1 MSIVSSLISTVGAV
15 VCCGFLFKL
24 INIIVKL
31 FFTPPTNWSKYGAKK
46 GSWALVTGST
56 DGIGKEFAFQLAKKG
71 FNIMLVARNK
81 DKLQTTKDQVLK
93 ECRSTVEVETVQFNF
108 AESGKFE
115 MLADALRGKNIL
127 VLINNVGVS
136 HDHPEYFEETSFQS
150 LETMVNVNVLNTIRI
165 TRLLLPRMLDQKT
178 GLILNIGSFSGETPI
193 PLLQTYS
200 ASKAFLKTW
209 SLSLAAEVWEK
220 GVEVQLLNTYFVVS
234 NMSKYR
240 RPNIF
245 VPTPKAYVQAAMRC
259 AGQSDF
265 ITPYPSH
272 ALIKVAMD
280 LVPSWALT
288 VYNKGLM
295 RKTRAR
301 ALAKATAAG
310 KAA

>member
-1 MSIVSSLISTVGAV
+1 
-15 VCCGFLFKL
+15 
-24 INIIVKL
+24 
-31 FFTPPTNWSKYGAKK
+31 
-46 GSWALVTGST
+46 VTGST

-71 FNIMLVARNK
+71 FNIILVARNK

-93 ECRSTVEVETVQFNF
+93 ECKSTVEVETVQFNF
-108 AESGKFE
+108 AESSKFD
-115 MLADALRGKNIL
+115 LLVSALRGKNISVL
-127 VLINNVGVS
+127 VNNVGVS

-150 LETMVNVNVLNTIRI
+150 LEAMINVNVLNTIRL
-165 TRLLLPRMLDQKT
+165 TRLLLPRMLEKKT
-178 GLILNIGSFSGETPI
+178 GLVLNIGSFSGETPI

-209 SLSLAAEVWEK
+209 SLSLTAEVREK

-234 NMSKYR
+234 NMSKCR
-240 RPNIF
+240 RPNAF
-245 VPTPKAYVQAAMRC
+245 VPTPKAYVQAALRC

-272 ALIKVAMD
+272 ALIGVAMD
-280 LVPSWALT
+280 LIPGWALML
-288 VYNKGLM
+288 YNKGLM

-310 KAA
+310 KTA